1 MGEGLYQEDILLR
14 KAVER
19 TQNEITENLLDID
32 PLENRF
38 NGVTKSRKKSF
49 SHRRILEIAYA
60 KRLHRT
66 GDGDE
71 VRSVRSAPQG
81 PSRRSWNHQMAG
93 FILSL
98 LHSEPPNELALFL
111 AKPSDPER
119 KQLSINGV
127 KLNQLQGHIA
137 TDDIGAWI
145 AVSDDGVRRT
155 T

>member
-1 MGEGLYQEDILLR
+1 MASLAIL
-14 KAVER
+14 
-19 TQNEITENLLDID
+19 TDCD
-32 PLENRF
+32 P
-38 NGVTKSRKKSF
+38 F
-49 SHRRILEIAYA
+49 STYDWSELVKQYELISDVLS
-60 KRLHRT
+60 